1 MGSSLKGIVLD
12 CEPLGIGRMLTFVP
26 SSLALLSLEVS
37 INRCLLEELIR
48 L

>member
-12 CEPLGIGRMLTFVP
+12 LEPLGIGRMLTFVP
-26 SSLALLSLEVS
+26 SSSALLSLEVS
-37 INRCLLEELIR
+37 IHRCLLDELTR